1 MSDDLDGLRAEL
13 IAQFGA
19 LAEALVGEAPNRA
32 LSTKRTLRFYCHGG
46 LAVEMAGAK
55 RGTWFSHSAS
65 EGGGPF
71 QLIRHLR
78 RCSFGEAIRW
88 ARDWT
93 GEARHTPERTPPVP
107 IARPLEAGEAAEEAK
122 RIGAARRLW
131 DASGPLDGTP
141 ADVYL
146 TATRAIPRAPAGWPD
161 AVLFHAPSRSLILAA
176 TTADGAVQA
185 VQRVRL
191 TPDGRKAEGTA
202 QQPTKQTNGVLADAA
217 VRLPG
222 HADRQLLL
230 AEGPETGLSVWAAT
244 GHETWI
250 ALGSVSKIVPPSGRA
265 VVLCRDDDKTW
276 SPADRKLRKTL
287 AKWRGAGLDVRL
299 ATPWPERRQD
309 ASDFNDT
316 IRAGGA
322 DAVRARIAAAL
333 DPALPQQ
340 HRLPV
345 AEARRVLD
353 AKIRAFF
360 AAADAHDPKGTA
372 AAPVHAIRV
381 DVGAG
386 KSTIARQRAAE
397 MLAAMR
403 ERDDMRTIVLAVP
416 THRLGDDQA
425 AAFEALPAAQ
435 AAELTAAVWRGRER
449 DDPDAPGETM
459 CRAPER
465 VKDAT
470 DAMLPVQSSVCKRR
484 NQDGTFS
491 FCPLFDACGYQRQME
506 RRADLWILAHEL
518 LFTQKPAAIGDIAA
532 VIVDES
538 AWQDGLTGAGG
549 ADVVLPLDTLRRSD
563 PVPFD
568 PAGTL
573 LLGHLR
579 STVLRALSATP
590 DGPVQREAMLQ
601 APLPAASAAEAN
613 KLEWLRKTD
622 PGMHPGMS
630 DRDRKA
636 ALALAAGNK
645 TIARLGLFWRALEAL
660 TADGGPGASGW
671 VSLGWHDTREG
682 PVRALVLKGRKP
694 ARGGWQ
700 APMLLIDAV
709 LNIDLVRHHWPA
721 AELVAD
727 VAIAAPHQRISQ
739 VTDCSFSQR
748 RLLPWDG
755 APEPARR
762 AGARNMR
769 DLHATIATIGRAHA
783 PGRVL
788 AVAQK
793 DVEAALPGIG
803 RLPPNIVTAHH
814 NNVAGRDVWRAVT
827 GLIVVGRTAP
837 SPAAVERI
845 AEALTGCAVTPL
857 GGWYERTVT
866 GREMADGEVMEAEA
880 DRHPDPTAEAIRWHV
895 CEAELIQII
904 GRGRGVNRTAADP
917 LDVLVLTD
925 VPLPL
930 PVNGTLALADLAP
943 SPTELM
949 LAAGGVAFENPT
961 DAAAA
966 YPTIW
971 ENREAAK
978 KALDRSAG
986 RGWGHSRIRH
996 LLIRVCPQPP
1006 LLRLDYQPQGIG
1018 KKPAVARCCPRL
1030 VMEPAAALAEAIGP
1044 LALCRPAG
1052 IPFARAGA
1060 PLAETLAELHAGY
1073 WAARLAEHRV
1083 VLAEPRAPVVIT
1095 LPAARDALMQWRSR
1109 RVGRAA

>member
-1 MSDDLDGLRAEL
+1 
-13 IAQFGA
+13 
-19 LAEALVGEAPNRA
+19 
-32 LSTKRTLRFYCHGG
+32 
-46 LAVEMAGAK
+46 
-55 RGTWFSHSAS
+55 
-65 EGGGPF
+65 
-71 QLIRHLR
+71 
-78 RCSFGEAIRW
+78 
-88 ARDWT
+88 
-93 GEARHTPERTPPVP
+93 
-107 IARPLEAGEAAEEAK
+107 
-122 RIGAARRLW
+122 
-131 DASGPLDGTP
+131 
-141 ADVYL
+141 
-146 TATRAIPRAPAGWPD
+146 
-161 AVLFHAPSRSLILAA
+161 
-176 TTADGAVQA
+176 
-185 VQRVRL
+185 
-191 TPDGRKAEGTA
+191 
-202 QQPTKQTNGVLADAA
+202 
-217 VRLPG
+217 
-222 HADRQLLL
+222 
-230 AEGPETGLSVWAAT
+230 
-244 GHETWI
+244 
-250 ALGSVSKIVPPSGRA
+250 
-265 VVLCRDDDKTW
+265 
-276 SPADRKLRKTL
+276 
-287 AKWRGAGLDVRL
+287 
-299 ATPWPERRQD
+299 
-309 ASDFNDT
+309 
-316 IRAGGA
+316 
-322 DAVRARIAAAL
+322 
-333 DPALPQQ
+333 
-340 HRLPV
+340 
-345 AEARRVLD
+345 
-353 AKIRAFF
+353 
-360 AAADAHDPKGTA
+360 
-372 AAPVHAIRV
+372 
-381 DVGAG
+381 
-386 KSTIARQRAAE
+386 
-397 MLAAMR
+397 
-403 ERDDMRTIVLAVP
+403 
-416 THRLGDDQA
+416 
-425 AAFEALPAAQ
+425 
-435 AAELTAAVWRGRER
+435 
-449 DDPDAPGETM
+449 
-459 CRAPER
+459 
-465 VKDAT
+465 
-470 DAMLPVQSSVCKRR
+470 
-484 NQDGTFS
+484 
-491 FCPLFDACGYQRQME
+491 ME
-506 RRADLWILAHEL
+506 RRSKLSILAHEL

-532 VIVDES
+532 VIVVDES

-563 PVPFD
+563 PVQFD

-601 APLPAASAAEAN
+601 APLPAASAARGEQA
-613 KLEWLRKTD
+613 R
-622 PGMHPGMS
+622 M
-630 DRDRKA
+630 A
-636 ALALAAGNK
+636 AQDSSRNASRHVRPRPQGGAG
-645 TIARLGLFWRALEAL
+645 ARGRQQDNRPARALLAR
-660 TADGGPGASGW
+660 AGGPDGGRRTGCSGW

-793 DVEAALPGIG
+793 DVEAALPGIE

-814 NNVAGRDVWRAVT
+814 NDVAGRDVWRAVT

-857 GGWYERTVT
+857 GGWSERTVT

-949 LAAGGVAFENPT
+949 LAAGGVALENPT

-996 LLIRVCPQPP
+996 LLIRVCPHPACC
-1006 LLRLDYQPQGIG
+1006 RLDYQPQGIG